1 MSIKKA
7 QKTAPAMNVVDKYT
21 YRVTWSDEDGE
32 FIGLCAEFP
41 SLSHLDLDPES
52 AHRGIRALV
61 ADVVAD
67 LRRKRAEVPTPL
79 SQRRYS
85 GEFKVRIP
93 EALHRSLVTEAAEQN
108 VSMNRLVSMKLAH
121 G

>member
-1 MSIKKA
+1 MSSKKQSKA
-7 QKTAPAMNVVDKYT
+7 AAAMDVVDKFT
-21 YRVTWSDEDGE
+21 YRVTWSDEDAE
-32 FIGLCAEFP
+32 FVGLCAELP
-41 SLSHLDLDPES
+41 SLSHLDLDPDA

-67 LRRKRAEVPTPL
+67 MRRKREKIPEPL
-79 SQRRYS
+79 SQRKYS

-93 EALHRSLVTEAAEQN
+93 EALHRSLVMEAAEQN

>member
-1 MSIKKA
+1 MWW
-7 QKTAPAMNVVDKYT
+7 PA
-21 YRVTWSDEDGE
+21 RRWSQEDQE
-32 FIGLCAEFP
+32 FVGLCAELP
-41 SLSHLDLDPES
+41 SLSHLDPDQD
-52 AHRGIRALV
+52 AAFQGIRALV

-67 LRRKRAEVPTPL
+67 MKRKKEEIPEPL
-79 SQRRYS
+79 SQRKYS

-93 EALHRSLVTEAAEQN
+93 EALHRKLVLEAAEQN

>member
-1 MSIKKA
+1 MSMVKSGA
-7 QKTAPAMNVVDKYT
+7 FDPAKYS
-21 YRVTWSDEDGE
+21 YRTTWSEEDQE
-32 FIGLCAEFP
+32 FVGLCAEFP
-41 SLSHLDLDPES
+41 SLSHLDPDQD
-52 AHRGIRALV
+52 AAFQGIRALV

-67 LRRKRAEVPTPL
+67 MRRKREQIPEPL
-79 SQRRYS
+79 SQRKYS

-93 EALHRSLVTEAAEQN
+93 EALHRNLVLEAAEQN